1 MPDDGTRQGDVT
13 EGRLAFK
20 QSLGGATSPG
30 ADPRSVID
38 AEMQAEIDAQI
49 DSKDLT
55 KEAAVKHS
63 RHWVRLTRL
72 CNQRCLF
79 CLDAWNH
86 NGTYIDTAQL
96 LQYIALGKQLGRER
110 LILSGGEPT
119 IHPDYVKFIRH
130 GRKVGYDWIQTV
142 TNGMMFAYPEFT
154 RKVLNAGLDEVTMS
168 IHGHTAR
175 IQDRLTGVKGA
186 FDQAIQGIRN
196 IRALSGGRTVIN
208 IDVVINKQ
216 NIRHLRD
223 IIDLFR
229 GMDIHEFD
237 LLYMVPFGR
246 GFAEYRKQLY
256 FNLDDHVEDLQRAL
270 EVSREPGVFIWTN
283 RLPPQALEGFEE
295 LIQAPHKLHSEVQ
308 GGLHNF
314 EGFMKLG
321 VAPDCHGERCDFCFL
336 KGLCHDEMFAYRDRL
351 TSGTFDRVRLDLNQ
365 EVAGEVAAERLDGQ
379 RPGVLHVQGGTADE
393 VGAYLAD
400 HPYGDVTGME
410 ITAEIHGDDGVETL
424 VGRDDVSRVAVT
436 TVAGLSAASSALAS
450 RLSDGEEPDAL
461 HPIEV
466 RLDAEVAAAM
476 LGEGD
481 HRDLIEAGLLI
492 GRLPTFEYLSECKEN
507 GTTPEL
513 LADLRAAGVRL
524 MNVAPCLG
532 GENAEAGPHYELSR
546 DMIDEKGHMMVSP
559 YVQRYIV
566 GEYYKKSVRCRDCAL
581 NDSCRGMHI
590 QFLRAH
596 GFAILEPIPGEAA
609 AALPSEPLQI
619 EAA

>member
-1 MPDDGTRQGDVT
+1 MSDDASRQLDAT
-13 EGRLAFK
+13 DGRLAFK
-20 QSLGGATSPG
+20 QSAVSVARQG

-38 AEMQAEIDAQI
+38 EGMQAELDALF
-49 DSKDLT
+49 DSKNLT

-96 LQYIALGKQLGRER
+96 MQYIALGHQLGRER

-142 TNGMMFAYPEFT
+142 SNGMMFAYPEFT
-154 RKVLNAGLDEVTMS
+154 RKCLNAGLDEVTMS
-168 IHGHTAR
+168 VHGHTAR
-175 IQDRLTGVKGA
+175 IQDRLCGVKGA
-186 FDQAIQGIRN
+186 FDKAIQGIRN

-216 NIRHLRD
+216 NIKHLRD

-256 FNLDDHVEDLQRAL
+256 FDLDDHVEDLQRAL
-270 EVSREPGVFIWTN
+270 EVSREPGVYIWTN

-336 KGLCHDEMFAYRDRL
+336 KGLCHDEMFAYRERL
-351 TSGTFDRVRLDLNQ
+351 TSGSFERVRLDLETEVASDEAAARLDSQRPQLLHVQAATASGVEAYLTENPYQ
-365 EVAGEVAAERLDGQ
+365 EVAGLKVQAEVHGDEEVSTLAARDDLH
-379 RPGVLHVQGGTADE
+379 RVVVTTSAGVLA
-393 VGAYLAD
+393 
-400 HPYGDVTGME
+400 
-410 ITAEIHGDDGVETL
+410 
-424 VGRDDVSRVAVT
+424 
-436 TVAGLSAASSALAS
+436 AASTLGP
-450 RLSDGEEPDAL
+450 RLEAGETVGDLP
-461 HPIEV
+461 HIEV
-466 RLDAEVAAAM
+466 RLDAVVSETI
-476 LGEGD
+476 LTEPSLKP
-481 HRDLIEAGLLI
+481 LINAGLVV
-492 GRLPTFEYLSECKEN
+492 GRLPTFEYLSEVEEN
-507 GTTPEL
+507 GVTPEIISS
-513 LADLRAAGVRL
+513 LRALGVRL

-532 GENAEAGPHYELSR
+532 GPRSEEGPHYELSR
-546 DMIDEKGHMMVSP
+546 DMIDDRGHLMVSP

-566 GEYYKKSVRCRDCAL
+566 GEYYKKSVRCRGCEL
-581 NDSCRGMHI
+581 TESCRGMHI

-596 GFAILEPIPGEAA
+596 GFGVLQPIGDGAQDPG
-609 AALPSEPLQI
+609 LVQI

>member
-1 MPDDGTRQGDVT
+1 MSDKSSGQPDVT

-20 QSLGGATSPG
+20 QSAVSASRQG

-38 AEMQAEIDAQI
+38 EEMQAELDALF
-49 DSKDLT
+49 DSKSLT

-86 NGTYIDTAQL
+86 NGTYIDTSQL
-96 LQYIALGKQLGRER
+96 MQYIALGHQLGRER

-142 TNGMMFAYPEFT
+142 SNGMMFAYPEFT
-154 RKVLNAGLDEVTMS
+154 RKCLNAGLDEVTMS

-175 IQDRLTGVKGA
+175 IQDRLCGVKGA
-186 FDQAIQGIRN
+186 FDKAIQGIRN

-208 IDVVINKQ
+208 IDIVINKQ
-216 NIRHLRD
+216 NIKHLRD
-223 IIDLFR
+223 TIDLFR

-246 GFAEYRKQLY
+246 GFAEYRRQLY
-256 FNLDDHVEDLQRAL
+256 FDLDDHVEDLQKAL
-270 EVSREPGVFIWTN
+270 EVSREPGVYIWTN
-283 RLPPQALEGFEE
+283 RLPPQALEGFED

-314 EGFMKLG
+314 EGYMKLG

-336 KGLCHDEMFAYRDRL
+336 KGLCHDEMFAYRERL
-351 TSGTFDRVRLDLNQ
+351 TSGSFERVRIDLES
-365 EVAGEVAAERLDGQ
+365 EVASDEAAMRLDGQ
-379 RPGVLHVQGGTADE
+379 RPQVLHVQGSSVDALDT
-393 VGAYLAD
+393 YLGE
-400 HPYGDVTGME
+400 HPYRQVPE
-410 ITAEIHGDDGVETL
+410 LKVQAEVHGDTGAEAL
-424 VGRDDVSRVAVT
+424 AERDDLDRVIVT
-436 TVAGLSAASSALAS
+436 TLDGLRAAAAALGA
-450 RLSDGEEPDAL
+450 RHADGAEPGEL
-461 HPIEV
+461 PHIEV
-466 RLDAEVAAAM
+466 RLDAEISQGMVDDAA
-476 LGEGD
+476 L
-481 HRDLIEAGLLI
+481 HPLIEAGLI
-492 GRLPTFEYLSECKEN
+492 VGRLPTFEYLSEVEKN
-507 GTTPEL
+507 GVNPETL
-513 LADLRAAGVRL
+513 TALRDLGVRL

-532 GENAEAGPHYELSR
+532 GDRAEEGPHYELSR
-546 DMIDEKGHMMVSP
+546 DMIDDRGHMMVSP

-566 GEYYKKSVRCRDCAL
+566 GEYYKKSVRCRGCAL
-581 NDSCRGMHI
+581 TERCRGMHI

-596 GFAILEPIPGEAA
+596 GFAVLQPIGDGAADSSDHEHVEAA
-609 AALPSEPLQI
+609 
-619 EAA
+619 